1 MTLTNWLAALAFTAL
16 FIASFMLGE
25 NRDLF
30 INSLGLM
37 IVISGTLGALF
48 LSYPASSIGSAFKV
62 ARNACTHKLPT
73 TDEIVDTLLYL
84 SVHSRRKGVLALENA
99 EEETTISFLKRALG
113 MLVDN
118 FSVDELRDILYTEMY
133 YFKERRNQHERLF
146 RHSARLA
153 PAFGVAGS
161 VIGLI
166 TMLSGI
172 GDPDV
177 ILKTIPVALTSTL
190 YGIVIGNLMLMP
202 MAENISNKTRLELM
216 KQKLITDGV
225 IAIRQEQNSQRLV
238 KKLESFLTP
247 SAREDKQQTF
257 EEIRERVRNLH
268 LDGV

>member
-1 MTLTNWLAALAFTAL
+1 MTLFNWLAALFFTAL
-16 FIASFMLGE
+16 FIAGFMLGDD
-25 NRDLF
+25 RTLF
-30 INSLGLM
+30 INSLGLL
-37 IVISGTLGALF
+37 IVLSGTFAALF
-48 LSYPASSIGSAFKV
+48 LSYPARSIGAAFRV
-62 ARNACTHKLPT
+62 AGNACIQRLPT
-73 TDEIVDTLLYL
+73 TDEIVDTLIYL

-133 YFKERRNQHERLF
+133 YFQQRRNQHERLF
-146 RHSARLA
+146 RHAARLA

-177 ILKTIPVALTSTL
+177 ILKSIPVALTSTL
-190 YGIVIGNLMLMP
+190 YGIVIGNLLLMP
-202 MAENISNKTRLELM
+202 MAENISSKTRRELM

-225 IAIRQEQNSQRLV
+225 IAIRQEQNSQRLL

-247 SAREDKQQTF
+247 SAREDTQQSF

-268 LDGV
+268 FDEA

>member
-1 MTLTNWLAALAFTAL
+1 MTFANWLAALCFTAL
-16 FIASFMLGE
+16 FAASFLLGDNSE
-25 NRDLF
+25 LF
-30 INSLGLM
+30 FNALGLL
-37 IVISGTLGALF
+37 VVVSGTLGALF
-48 LSYPASSIGSAFKV
+48 LSYPASNISAALKV

-73 TDEIVDTLLYL
+73 TDEIVDTLIYL
-84 SVHSRRKGVLALENA
+84 SVHSNRKGVLALEDA

-133 YFKERRNQHERLF
+133 YFKQRRSQHERLF

-166 TMLSGI
+166 SMLAGI

-190 YGIVIGNLMLMP
+190 YGIVIGNLLLMP
-202 MAENISNKTRLELM
+202 MAENIGNKTRRELM
-216 KQKLITDGV
+216 KQKLITDAV

-238 KKLESFLTP
+238 RKLESFLTP
-247 SAREDKQQTF
+247 SAREETQQSF
-257 EEIRERVRNLH
+257 EEIRDRVRNLH
-268 LDGV
+268 LDET